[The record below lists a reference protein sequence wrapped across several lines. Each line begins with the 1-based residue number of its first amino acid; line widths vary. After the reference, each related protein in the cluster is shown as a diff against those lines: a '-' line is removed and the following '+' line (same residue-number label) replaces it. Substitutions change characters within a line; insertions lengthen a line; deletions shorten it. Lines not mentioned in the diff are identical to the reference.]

1 MDSSCVLE
9 VKGVDGVQQTVWST
23 EQDIER
29 IVDTYGN
36 MLFRICLVILCNE
49 KDAEDV
55 VQDTFITYLN
65 KSPIFN
71 DAEHE
76 KAWFITVATN
86 RSRNKRRYNIL
97 RKHMDISDLQL
108 YSMDD
113 ANYDLLDQLMRLPT
127 KYKIVLLLHY
137 VEGYKVGEISKI
149 LTITPSAVKKRLQRG
164 RELLR
169 ETYRKENEYG
179 F

>member
-1 MDSSCVLE
+1 M
-9 VKGVDGVQQTVWST
+9 VWSA
-23 EQDIER
+23 ELDVER

-36 MLFRICLVILCNE
+36 MLFRICLVLFSNE

-55 VQDTFITYLN
+55 VQDTFITYLT
-65 KSPIFN
+65 KSPNFN

-76 KAWFITVATN
+76 KAWLITIATN
-86 RSRNKRRYNIL
+86 RCKNMRRYNFI
-97 RKHMDISDLQL
+97 RKHMDINDMQL
-108 YSMDD
+108 YCKNDED
-113 ANYDLLDQLMRLPT
+113 YGLLEHLMRLPT
-127 KYKIVLLLHY
+127 KQKIVLLLHY
-137 VEGYKVGEISKI
+137 VEGYKVDEIASI
-149 LTITPSAVKKRLQRG
+149 LTISTSAVKKRLQRG